1 MAVQTEGVR
10 ARIITV
16 ERTTN
21 FFFGTLFTIAQV
33 AWVGFVVFM
42 LIKLT

>member
-10 ARIITV
+10 ERIITV

-21 FFFGTLFTIAQV
+21 LLYATLFIIAQV
-33 AWVGFVVFM
+33 AWVGLIVFM
-42 LIKLT
+42 LMKFT